1 VAPLWSEPSG
11 ALLGL
16 APTRHLTCRFVS
28 GAERT
33 RTADFLLAKQVLYQL
48 SYRPSFSWS
57 EGLSSGS
64 SRSTVQIRTQV
75 RDRDRAT
82 TRRHPHLSQVL
93 HFGISV
99 ENKAPRTIEV
109 YSEAIHPHM
118 LRHCLAHQWLAHG
131 GTEGDLMRIA
141 GSRSRAM
148 LSRYGASAAD
158 ERALDGH
165 RRLSPGDRL

>member
-1 VAPLWSEPSG
+1 VRQPDDI
-11 ALLGL
+11 
-16 APTRHLTCRFVS
+16 RI
-28 GAERT
+28 
-33 RTADFLLAKQVLYQL
+33 LAK
-48 SYRPSFSWS
+48 SYISASQSKTRPS
-57 EGLSSGS
+57 
-64 SRSTVQIRTQV
+64 
-75 RDRDRAT
+75 D
-82 TRRHPHLSQVL
+82 
-93 HFGISV
+93 
-99 ENKAPRTIEV
+99 IEV

-118 LRHCLAHQWLAHG
+118 LRHCFAHQWLAHG